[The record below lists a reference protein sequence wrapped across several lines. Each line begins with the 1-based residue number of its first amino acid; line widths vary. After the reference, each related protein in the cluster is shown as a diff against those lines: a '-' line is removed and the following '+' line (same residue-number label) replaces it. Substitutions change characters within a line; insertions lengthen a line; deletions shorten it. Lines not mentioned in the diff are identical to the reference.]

1 MPDIITSEKAL
12 WERAK
17 KYIYRYCR
25 WTLARLR
32 AGDGGFYD
40 NDDFMQD
47 LYLEFRSLFE
57 QWKQSAAQADPLA
70 PDPDYGSLFT
80 AWANRLA
87 RGGWCVYRRAP
98 QRLWSGVELAL
109 EQSVAEC
116 EVNEDSESLLSRSL
130 LDQLTTGSDSDALQ
144 LNTEVVDEVE
154 RRLWLLKPTS
164 RQVVY
169 LCLLEGVDAA
179 TVAEMLQM
187 KPTHVYDRIYNA
199 RKILNGEPR

>member
-1 MPDIITSEKAL
+1 MTDTITSEEAL

-17 KYIYRYCR
+17 KYIFRYCR
-25 WTLARLR
+25 WTLSRLR

-47 LYLEFRSLFE
+47 LYLEFRSLLDE
-57 QWKQSAAQADPLA
+57 WQAASKEPDQATPERNDEA
-70 PDPDYGSLFT
+70 LFK

-87 RGGWCVYRRAP
+87 RGGWRVYRRAP
-98 QRLWSGVELAL
+98 QRLWAGVELAID
-109 EQSVAEC
+109 QSVTEC
-116 EVNEDSESLLSRSL
+116 EPNEDSESVLSRSL
-130 LDQLTTGSDSDALQ
+130 LDQLTTGSDSDALP

-164 RQVVY
+164 RQAVY

-179 TVAEMLQM
+179 TVADMLQM
-187 KPTHVYDRIYNA
+187 KPSHVYDRIYNA
-199 RKILNGEPR
+199 RKILNGEQR